1 MLQADASPV
10 WIRTVGRDG
19 IISYAP
25 DFDHPLLRAAIAGSD
40 PKSEGA
46 VRAALSALG
55 AALPVDALYAD
66 FADDPKRVSLAPDS
80 PDTQRDTIT
89 ELKSVL
95 DPDSD
100 MGPRDFARLVLS
112 TGLAGR
118 NIEVIEVVALELY
131 AA

>member
-1 MLQADASPV
+1 M
-10 WIRTVGRDG
+10 GRDG

-25 DFDHPLLRAAIAGSD
+25 DFDHPLLQAAIAGAD
-40 PKSEGA
+40 PENEGA

-66 FADDPKRVSLAPDS
+66 FADDPKRVSLTPDS
-80 PDTQRDTIT
+80 ADKQREVIT

-95 DPDSD
+95 DPSSE
-100 MGPRDFARLVLS
+100 MESREFARLVLS

-118 NIEVIEVVALELY
+118 NIEVIEAVALEL
-131 AA
+131 